1 MYGMVNRS
9 FEELVVERWGQATWE
24 AVCAKAGVDVQV
36 YVLNEPYP
44 DDLTYSLVMAATE
57 VLPMAPA
64 ELLREFGHHWVLHTA
79 LKFHGPL
86 LKSGGHTLREFLRNL
101 PNFHTRVLM
110 MLPGLQPPTFTFTE
124 IDERAVRVG
133 YQSHRPALAPFVLG
147 LLEGL
152 SRLFEEPVDITHSPD
167 PEGTGT
173 GASEAYL
180 VRWVQG

>member
-9 FEELVVERWGQATWE
+9 FEELVTERWGPAAWE
-24 AVCAKAGVDVQV
+24 AVCARAGVDVQV

-44 DDLTYSLVMAATE
+44 DDLTYSLAIAA
-57 VLPMAPA
+57 AA
-64 ELLREFGHHWVLHTA
+64 ELRMDLGALLREFGHHWVLHTA

-86 LKSGGHTLREFLRNL
+86 LRSGGHTLREFLRNL

-110 MLPGLQPPTFTFTE
+110 MLPGLQPPTFTFAEVDAST
-124 IDERAVRVG
+124 VRVG

-152 SRLFEEPVDITHSPD
+152 SRLFEEPVEITHQAGPA
-167 PEGTGT
+167 GVQA
-173 GASEAYL
+173 GANESYL
-180 VRWVQG
+180 VHWPEA